1 MHINDRN
8 PAHIRR
14 YHTRQYGKGIGS
26 FFKSALKSGVSAA
39 KSVAKTA
46 GSAIKTHGK
55 TLVKNAVN
63 NAKELAKD
71 TLKEAVNQG
80 TQIAVKHGTQLLA
93 DVASGRDIKEALK
106 ERGQEIKSDVK
117 TAAKEGLANLKHGAK
132 QAALNTL
139 TDTVGMDRVQIR
151 RPGGDQVD
159 YQDPAEGDLMIDEQL
174 PEDDG
179 EMVDEQTGEGRRRR
193 KKRSATLSHLLAGK
207 GKRQTKRES
216 ATSGG
221 GMYLYG
227 TGERKSKSHQRKGEK
242 ITIVKNKQTGRGLIL
257 V

>member
-46 GSAIKTHGK
+46 GKAIKTHGK
-55 TLVKNAVN
+55 TLIKNAVN

-174 PEDDG
+174 PED
-179 EMVDEQTGEGRRRR
+179 ENVDDQTGEGRRK

>member
-26 FFKSALKSGVSAA
+26 FFKSALKTGVSAG
-39 KSVAKTA
+39 KSALKTA
-46 GSAIKTHGK
+46 GKAIKTHGK

-207 GKRQTKRES
+207 GKRQTKREL